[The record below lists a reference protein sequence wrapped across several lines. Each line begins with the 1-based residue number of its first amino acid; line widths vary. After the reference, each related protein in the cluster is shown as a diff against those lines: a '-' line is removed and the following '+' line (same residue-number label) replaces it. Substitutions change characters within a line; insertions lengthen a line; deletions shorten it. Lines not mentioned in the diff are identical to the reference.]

1 MTPWRFAWGLSLA
14 ALAAFGLWA
23 LRALLPLRPYAAGIW
38 ADHSAAIAVNA
49 ALAFAAL
56 WAALYWIA
64 LRAGLGELGRK
75 LGVAERA
82 LQAGPSGA
90 HDRELAAALER
101 DRRGEWDP

>member
-1 MTPWRFAWGLSLA
+1 MTPWRFAWGVTLA
-14 ALAAFGLWA
+14 AAAVFALWA

-38 ADHSAAIAVNA
+38 ADHGAAISANA
-49 ALAFAAL
+49 ALAVAAL

-82 LQAGPSGA
+82 LQAGPGA

-101 DRRGEWDP
+101 DRRGDWDP